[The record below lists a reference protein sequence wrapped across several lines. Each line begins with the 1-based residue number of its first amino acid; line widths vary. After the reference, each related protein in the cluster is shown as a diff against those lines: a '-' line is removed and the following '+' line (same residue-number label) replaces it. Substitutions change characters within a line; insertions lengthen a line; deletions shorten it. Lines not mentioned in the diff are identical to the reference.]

1 MTAAPAVPPHSSRRR
16 GRWIVAA
23 LLIVV
28 VAAVAVL
35 LATRATPPSYR
46 LALASRATVDQTLAS
61 SGTVSPVDHA
71 DLDFAVAGTVATVS
85 ATVGQHVTA
94 GQQLAGLDT
103 GTLDA
108 TVAQAQAQAAAAQN
122 KLAQDETGQ
131 TAGPGSSSG
140 SGSGSGSAGTTGA
153 PAAFVIPGG
162 AGDRVLPVVA
172 ARSSTAR
179 VVDVAAGRPGTGAS
193 ATATPGSGPDIPALQ
208 AQLLADQHRADGD
221 LAAARRALDS
231 STSACRTAIAAGG
244 ASADTS
250 GSAGSGTSSG
260 SSAPTPTPTR
270 TPNPTRSAAP
280 TVTAS
285 AFLTPASTSGSSSG
299 STSSGTD
306 AIGRCQDD
314 LSASLAAQTTVA
326 IDQTAVATG
335 EAALDQALDRSS
347 PAGPGSSGTR
357 SAPSAPDSPP
367 AGSSGGANPTAP
379 GGQVPGAG
387 GRTGAGAGR
396 PPAAPGAGSAA
407 ARGAAPAPSGR
418 ASSPTSA
425 PATAEQLAA
434 DQAAVDA
441 DSAAVATAAQQRD
454 QAVLLSPL
462 DGTVVAVD
470 VSPGQTVTAAGAS
483 GPPQISVVGPGG
495 EEVTTTA
502 DDTTVASIHP
512 GQAATATPDGSLTPL
527 TGHVVGVGL
536 LPTSEMPASGV
547 PAAASTNGVSYPV
560 TVALD
565 RSPQVVPDG
574 QSAAVSITVAHAAD
588 VLTVPTS
595 AVRAVGARHVVTVL
609 RGTRTVPIPIVVG
622 ATDPTHTQI
631 LDGLQPGDQVVLAN
645 LDDPLPTT
653 TSLPGGPLGGGGA
666 RAAGGRTGG

>member
-1 MTAAPAVPPHSSRRR
+1 M
-16 GRWIVAA
+16 
-23 LLIVV
+23 
-28 VAAVAVL
+28 
-35 LATRATPPSYR
+35 
-46 LALASRATVDQTLAS
+46 
-61 SGTVSPVDHA
+61 
-71 DLDFAVAGTVATVS
+71 
-85 ATVGQHVTA
+85 
-94 GQQLAGLDT
+94 
-103 GTLDA
+103 
-108 TVAQAQAQAAAAQN
+108 
-122 KLAQDETGQ
+122 
-131 TAGPGSSSG
+131 
-140 SGSGSGSAGTTGA
+140 
-153 PAAFVIPGG
+153 IPGG

-250 GSAGSGTSSG
+250 GSTGSGTSSG
-260 SSAPTPTPTR
+260 SSAPTPTPTTSAAPTPTPTR

-367 AGSSGGANPTAP
+367 AGPSGGANPTAP